1 MEKKSLILLVVCIL
15 VFSVVALTY
24 AGVFNHEES
33 VKIGDVN
40 FKLPEGY
47 KSMGVNK
54 YGYETASNGLHG
66 FCLDCYNDTNISKHI
81 KEYKDECDSKNKTY
95 KTSNFTV
102 DGIDVYKLVD
112 SKNASQYWFVHDG
125 KTYNFSTWKEVF
137 KMDDIVRSLINSSIT
152 KE

>member
-15 VFSVVALTY
+15 VFSFVALTY

-47 KSMGVNK
+47 KYMGANK
-54 YGYETASNGLHG
+54 HGYETASNGLNG
-66 FCLDCYNDTNISKHI
+66 FCLDCYNDINISKHI
-81 KEYKDECDSKNKTY
+81 QDYKKDCDSKNKTY

-102 DGIDVYKLVD
+102 GGINVYKLVD

-125 KTYNFSTWKEVF
+125 KTYNFSTWKKVSN
-137 KMDDIVRSLINSSIT
+137 MDDIVKSLINSSIA